1 MSSKSLFTKPEEGDE
16 EWSPEEQEEGEISE
30 TDEEP
35 QEQDQTSSESE
46 SGSYESEDEPS
57 PSRDGSEVESEED
70 IPQELVR
77 KMPEEIPVPISGDL
91 RKHVLNRMHQSRSYL
106 L

>member
-1 MSSKSLFTKPEEGDE
+1 MSKSLFIDQEEGDE
-16 EWSPEEQEEGEISE
+16 EWAPEEQEEGENTE

-35 QEQDQTSSESE
+35 QEQDEATSESDSESE
-46 SGSYESEDEPS
+46 EDEPS
-57 PSRDGSEVESEED
+57 PSREDSEVESEED
-70 IPQELVR
+70 IPQQLVR
-77 KMPEEIPVPISGDL
+77 KMPEEVPVPISGDL